1 MKEIVT
7 TRIPIDLKEQIK
19 ETAEE
24 NGRSMGRQV
33 ELILTDYMMNLNQ
46 NNLDN
51 LKNNNNNTFIQVNG
65 NFINTQVNN
74 NEPKPLQQLIEEVD
88 LQQVDEE
95 QVDIYT
101 PFKF

>member
-1 MKEIVT
+1 MNKEIVT

-51 LKNNNNNTFIQVNG
+51 LKNNNNTFIQVNG

-74 NEPKPLQQLIEEVD
+74 NEPKPLQKLIKEVD

-95 QVDIYT
+95 
-101 PFKF
+101 

>member
-1 MKEIVT
+1 MNKEIVT

-51 LKNNNNNTFIQVNG
+51 LKNNNNTFIQVNG

-74 NEPKPLQQLIEEVD
+74 NEPKPLQKLIKEVD

-101 PFKF
+101 P